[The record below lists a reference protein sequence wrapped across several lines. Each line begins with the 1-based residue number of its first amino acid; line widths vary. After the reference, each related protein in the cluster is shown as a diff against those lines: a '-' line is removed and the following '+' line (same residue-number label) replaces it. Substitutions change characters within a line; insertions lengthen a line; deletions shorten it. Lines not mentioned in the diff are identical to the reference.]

1 VTAVQTNSAVPAP
14 VYARAALRHLRRA
27 DPILTGIIKRV
38 GPFALT
44 IRRRRF
50 QALARAIIFQQLAGR
65 AAAAIYQRFV
75 ALFPGRSFPT
85 PAQVLA
91 LSEDQMRR
99 AGLSRQKALYLRDLA
114 AHVENRSL
122 SFDRFAAMSDDQVV
136 AELTRVKGI
145 GRWTAEMF
153 LIFNLGRPDVL
164 PLDDLGLRIAVR
176 QAYKLSALPTKRELE
191 RIGERWRPYRSAA
204 TWYLWQ
210 STRVVL
216 PSDGARPP
224 AAAQSQPK
232 VGALRRRRNHR

>member
-1 VTAVQTNSAVPAP
+1 M
-14 VYARAALRHLRRA
+14 
-27 DPILTGIIKRV
+27 IEV
-38 GPFALT
+38 GPYRMA

-65 AAAAIYQRFV
+65 AAAAIYERFI

-91 LSEDQMRR
+91 VSDDELRR
-99 AGLSRQKALYLRDLA
+99 AGLSRQKSMYLRDLA
-114 AHVENRSL
+114 AHVANKSL
-122 SFDRFAAMSDDQVV
+122 NFHRFGAMSDDEIIV
-136 AELTRVKGI
+136 ELTRVKGI

-153 LIFNLGRPDVL
+153 LMFNLGRPDVL
-164 PLDDLGLRIAVR
+164 PLDDLGVRIAAR

-191 RIGERWRPYRSAA
+191 QIGERWRPYRSVA

-216 PSDGARPP
+216 PADETPPP
-224 AAAQSQPK
+224 ASRRSQ
-232 VGALRRRRNHR
+232 